1 MAGAGRSKC
10 PGDEKLLAA
19 FLLELGPA
27 ARERVAEHVAA
38 CPMCRR
44 KRIVL
49 AEISEDLRA
58 RAEGLPA
65 ELAPEEESALRK
77 MAGEEIRRMRRR
89 GSSRSVPGHLPFRA
103 TAIAGVLVTAAAVG
117 FFFYS
122 RSGQPDVDRGDRNL
136 IRLIEPAGTLD
147 RAPIV
152 FRWTAVGNADIY
164 RFEIFDEEL
173 RSIVVRVVKS
183 TSVTLSAEEQA
194 ALLPGKPYYWDV
206 EAGDDDT
213 RPIASGQR
221 SFVFSAGGAAKPP
234 SAPIR
239 TNPAQRRGCP

>member
-1 MAGAGRSKC
+1 MRRAGRSRC

-19 FLLELGPA
+19 FLLELDPSK
-27 ARERVAEHVAA
+27 RERIAEHVAG

-44 KRIVL
+44 KLALL
-49 AEISEDLRA
+49 AEISEDLRE
-58 RAEGLPA
+58 RAEGLPTG
-65 ELAPEEESALRK
+65 LAPEEESALRK
-77 MAGEEIRRMRRR
+77 MARAEIRELKRRS
-89 GSSRSVPGHLPFRA
+89 SSRPVRGPFAFRA
-103 TAIAGVLVTAAAVG
+103 TAVAMALIAAAAAG
-117 FFFYS
+117 IFFYQ
-122 RSGQPDVDRGDRNL
+122 RIGRQDVDRGDRNG

-147 RAPIV
+147 RAPVV
-152 FRWTAVGNADIY
+152 FRWTPVRNADIY

-173 RSIVVRVVKS
+173 RSIVVRDVKS
-183 TSVTLSAEEQA
+183 TTLTLSAEEQA

-206 EAGDDDT
+206 EADDDEA

-221 SFVFSAGGAAKPP
+221 SFVFQAGGAAKPP